1 MGWAGTP
8 PEPNRGAFA
17 KLARPPRITKTLDL
31 EGKLSR
37 CCRTVKAGKLRII
50 AYIFVAAG
58 AMVIIN
64 TLPKPKQ
71 AASSSVHAK
80 CYSSQTGSFM
90 RFIYRCP

>member
-17 KLARPPRITKTLDL
+17 KLAWPPRF
-31 EGKLSR
+31 
-37 CCRTVKAGKLRII
+37 
-50 AYIFVAAG
+50 YIFVAAG